1 MANEFITLKTIA
13 RKALPALMDEL
24 VFPALC
30 SRDLNE
36 DFGELGDT
44 VQVRKPARLEA
55 REFDASQGVDYQ
67 DIKEESVDVTL
78 STLATV
84 DVAAGAVE
92 TAVSLGSEEA
102 LERDFILPAARAL
115 AAKINS
121 DGLKLYK
128 DVYAFTGTAGTA
140 ISSLNDLS
148 AVRKALNL
156 AKVPEFD
163 RKLIIDPEADAKL
176 ITVEQLSSAAHSGDT
191 RALRNGCLGRVFGMD
206 VYTTQ
211 AVEKHVCGVS
221 GTSVTLESAVSE
233 GDTEADL
240 TATSLT
246 GSFVKGDLI
255 KIGSDSYTVTDGAAA
270 ASNKATVKL
279 SPALKAYGAGTA
291 VTLIGS
297 HTACLAFDPR
307 AFVFVSR
314 PLINP
319 DGQGVE
325 SYVTTYD
332 GLSLRVTKGYDQKY
346 KKSTYSMDVLY
357 GFRTVYPE
365 LAVRVLG

>member
-1 MANEFITLKTIA
+1 MANNFITLKTIA

-30 SRDLNE
+30 SRDLSE

-44 VQVRKPARLEA
+44 VQVRKPSRLEA
-55 REFDASQGVDYQ
+55 REFDAVNGVDYQ
-67 DIKEESVDVTL
+67 DIKEESVDVNL

-92 TAVSLGSEEA
+92 TAVSLNSEEA

-128 DVYAFTGTAGTA
+128 DVYACAGTAGTP
-140 ISSLNDLS
+140 ISTLNDLS
-148 AVRKALNL
+148 DVRKALNL
-156 AKVPEFD
+156 ARVPEFG
-163 RKLIIDPEADAKL
+163 RKLIVDPEAGAKL
-176 ITVEQLSSAAHSGDT
+176 ITVEQLASAAHSGDT
-191 RALRNGCLGRVFGMD
+191 EALRNGSLGRIFGMD

-211 AVEKHVCGVS
+211 AVEKHVSGVS
-221 GTSVTLESAVSE
+221 GSGVKLESASVE
-233 GDTEADL
+233 GDLLAHL
-240 TATSLT
+240 AGTSLT

-255 KIGSDSYTVTDGAAA
+255 KIGSDSYTVTEGATA

-279 SPALKAYGAGTA
+279 SPALKAYSANTP
-291 VTLIGS
+291 VTLVGS

-314 PLINP
+314 ALINP

-325 SYVTTYD
+325 SYVTTYN

-357 GFRTVYPE
+357 GFKTVYPE

>member
-1 MANEFITLKTIA
+1 MANNFITLKTIA

-30 SRDLNE
+30 SRDLSE

-44 VQVRKPARLEA
+44 VQVRKPACLEA
-55 REFDASQGVDYQ
+55 REFEASQGVNYQ
-67 DIKEESVDVTL
+67 DIKEESVDVSL

-121 DGLKLYK
+121 DGLKLYR
-128 DVYAFTGTAGTA
+128 DVYACVGTAGTP
-140 ISSLNDLS
+140 IDSLSDL
-148 AVRKALNL
+148 ADVRRALNL

-176 ITVEQLSSAAHSGDT
+176 IAVEQLASAAHSGDT

-211 AVEKHVCGVS
+211 AVEKHTCGVS
-221 GTSVTLESAVSE
+221 GASVTLESAASA
-233 GDTEADL
+233 GDTQAHL

-255 KIGSDSYTVTDGAAA
+255 KIGSDSYTVTEGAAC

-279 SPALKAYGAGTA
+279 APALKAYDAGTS

-325 SYVTTYD
+325 SYVTAYN